1 MISGQTSA
9 RAQTVE
15 RPAFVAARIDS
26 IAYASKGMP
35 AGTSKENNRGVPE
48 VKTLDQRTPVI
59 HRAFAAKEIS
69 PGETWKIYLEA
80 SAQNGDMTNIFTII
94 EQGNSFPSIT
104 RIHEKNRKH
113 LDGYIF
119 LKTLNI
125 AGPMA
130 KPDLTL
136 KVWIQD
142 AAGHFSEPAVFPL
155 HFENS
160 RRLAQPPP
168 GQFQEENLGP
178 IMVQLVPFGVE
189 GG

>member
-1 MISGQTSA
+1 
-9 RAQTVE
+9 
-15 RPAFVAARIDS
+15 
-26 IAYASKGMP
+26 MP
-35 AGTSKENNRGVPE
+35 AGMGKEKDREATE
-48 VKTLDQRTPVI
+48 VNTLDHRTPVI

-80 SAQNGDMTNIFTII
+80 SAKNGDMTNIFSIV
-94 EQGNSFPSIT
+94 ERGNSFPSIT
-104 RIHEKNRKH
+104 RIQEKNRRH
-113 LDGYIF
+113 IAGYIF
-119 LKTLNI
+119 LKTLNT

-130 KPDLTL
+130 VPNLTL

-155 HFENS
+155 RFENS
-160 RRLAQPPP
+160 SRGEQPPP